1 MKESLMR
8 YRLGRFVFSI
18 VIVVLVPGL
27 IRADDWP
34 MYRADAARTGYSSE
48 ALPENLELRW
58 MYRNRVMPRPAWPSS
73 SRITFDFAYQPIIV
87 GNTVIFGSSAEDKVV
102 AIDAD
107 SGMLRWR
114 FFTGGPVRFAPAAWG
129 DRIFVASDDG
139 HLYAIRTDDG
149 TLLWK
154 HRGGSNPRMCM
165 GNERMIS
172 RWPAR
177 GGPLVMDD
185 KVYYAAGIW
194 PSDGIFLHA
203 LDARTGKVLWT
214 NNSIGRLYMPQPHGG
229 ANAHS
234 GVAPQ
239 GYLLS
244 TEERLFVPTGRA
256 VPAAFRR
263 SDGQLEYY
271 RLQQNGSIGGARALI
286 ADRFVINAGCFLARD
301 TGNLGARAGRG
312 VFSVLPEGIL
322 RSTGKTLLAYRWADV
337 EKPDRKGNLV
347 RYRGLEK
354 YREIV
359 LEDESGERY
368 RADSVIEKLPSLG
381 TLYQTD
387 VRFREIDEN
396 VPRQTGLE
404 RTLAQARPEV
414 KAMGYDVEP
423 FLAVAYERQHE
434 VICAAA
440 EAVCGGPGVVR
451 VANLDDGRVR
461 WSYDVEGD
469 ALGLA
474 AANGVL
480 VVSTSKGVVYC
491 FGASKPDRSARTPDL
506 RSEALATGL
515 SSGIDHAKAAGE
527 ILGKSGIRRGICVDL
542 GCGTGEL
549 ALELARRSQL
559 DVIGIE
565 SDAAN
570 VNKARR
576 MLDDAGVYGDRVT
589 IHSGDPR
596 KTPYPRN
603 FANLIVSSR
612 VLAGDDDG
620 LDKVEIERLQRPYG
634 GLACVGVT
642 GNLQVR
648 RRGPLEGAGPW
659 THQNC
664 DAANTLCSIDN
675 VIRGPLEMAW
685 YRDSV
690 LEIVDRHA
698 QGPAP
703 LFSRG
708 YLVVEGVHGIC
719 ALDAY
724 NGRALWTY
732 PIEGV
737 LADWDG
743 VHHDVG
749 IGDVGSN
756 FCLSDDAVFVRSGQT
771 CLKIDLVTG
780 RKVREFKTPVESSAP
795 DRDWGYVACADGLLF
810 GSVLNDEHT
819 LSPRYA
825 NIRLRNESVLFFAMD
840 AETGRLKWRYKPQ
853 HSIRN
858 NAIAIAG
865 GRVYL
870 ADRPLALAD
879 RVTDPKPDGEHR
891 PLLEPGAHPG
901 GVLKAMDARTGSVLW
916 KNDDD
921 IFGTQVAVSDKHGVL
936 LMYYQAVKHNFFKLP
951 SEIGGRMAAFDIETG
966 SRIWDNSAEYKTRPM
981 INDDVI
987 YAEGGAWALKTGEP
1001 VPWEFKRSYGCG
1013 QMAGSTHLLVFRSA
1027 TLGYLDLSRDVGTEN
1042 FGGIRPGCWF
1052 NAIAAGGRVLVPDG
1066 SSKCA
1071 CSYPMRSWLALQ
1083 RQE

>member
-1 MKESLMR
+1 M
-8 YRLGRFVFSI
+8 
-18 VIVVLVPGL
+18 
-27 IRADDWP
+27 
-34 MYRADAARTGYSSE
+34 
-48 ALPENLELRW
+48 
-58 MYRNRVMPRPAWPSS
+58 
-73 SRITFDFAYQPIIV
+73 
-87 GNTVIFGSSAEDKVV
+87 V

-461 WSYDVEGD
+461 WSY
-469 ALGLA
+469 
-474 AANGVL
+474 
-480 VVSTSKGVVYC
+480 
-491 FGASKPDRSARTPDL
+491 
-506 RSEALATGL
+506 
-515 SSGIDHAKAAGE
+515 
-527 ILGKSGIRRGICVDL
+527 
-542 GCGTGEL
+542 
-549 ALELARRSQL
+549 
-559 DVIGIE
+559 
-565 SDAAN
+565 
-570 VNKARR
+570 
-576 MLDDAGVYGDRVT
+576 
-589 IHSGDPR
+589 
-596 KTPYPRN
+596 
-603 FANLIVSSR
+603 
-612 VLAGDDDG
+612 
-620 LDKVEIERLQRPYG
+620 
-634 GLACVGVT
+634 
-642 GNLQVR
+642 
-648 RRGPLEGAGPW
+648 
-659 THQNC
+659 
-664 DAANTLCSIDN
+664 
-675 VIRGPLEMAW
+675 
-685 YRDSV
+685 
-690 LEIVDRHA
+690 
-698 QGPAP
+698 
-703 LFSRG
+703 
-708 YLVVEGVHGIC
+708 
-719 ALDAY
+719 
-724 NGRALWTY
+724 
-732 PIEGV
+732 
-737 LADWDG
+737 
-743 VHHDVG
+743 
-749 IGDVGSN
+749 
-756 FCLSDDAVFVRSGQT
+756 
-771 CLKIDLVTG
+771 
-780 RKVREFKTPVESSAP
+780 
-795 DRDWGYVACADGLLF
+795 
-810 GSVLNDEHT
+810 
-819 LSPRYA
+819 
-825 NIRLRNESVLFFAMD
+825 
-840 AETGRLKWRYKPQ
+840 
-853 HSIRN
+853 
-858 NAIAIAG
+858 
-865 GRVYL
+865 
-870 ADRPLALAD
+870 
-879 RVTDPKPDGEHR
+879 
-891 PLLEPGAHPG
+891 
-901 GVLKAMDARTGSVLW
+901 
-916 KNDDD
+916 
-921 IFGTQVAVSDKHGVL
+921 
-936 LMYYQAVKHNFFKLP
+936 
-951 SEIGGRMAAFDIETG
+951 
-966 SRIWDNSAEYKTRPM
+966 
-981 INDDVI
+981 
-987 YAEGGAWALKTGEP
+987 
-1001 VPWEFKRSYGCG
+1001 
-1013 QMAGSTHLLVFRSA
+1013 
-1027 TLGYLDLSRDVGTEN
+1027 
-1042 FGGIRPGCWF
+1042 
-1052 NAIAAGGRVLVPDG
+1052 
-1066 SSKCA
+1066 
-1071 CSYPMRSWLALQ
+1071 
-1083 RQE
+1083 